1 MSLLFTN
8 DIYLPVTDL
17 ERSLNWFKSIFGV
30 QIEWRREEKAKINF
44 ANHTAIVLVKS
55 KELNCYTH
63 IPFNLESDNMVKS
76 QAMLID
82 RGVTVSKS
90 SISDG
95 FHCLDFFDPDGNRI
109 GLVGS
114 EVPGSMDQDD
124 NIAVCATFLAVK
136 NIDRAIEWYSEKF
149 GLTFRCWSFKGGAGY
164 NSDTYEHD
172 ITIKYASANYLHREG
187 MTFAETP
194 HVNQLIHTPY
204 VIQSSNAYRLYID
217 LQGKGLRVTEF
228 HDEDST
234 KSFEFIDIEGNKIG
248 IIETD
253 V

>member
-1 MSLLFTN
+1 MSLLYTN
-8 DIYLPVTDL
+8 DIYLPVTNL
-17 ERSLNWFKSIFGV
+17 ERSLNWFESIFGV

-55 KELNCYTH
+55 RELNRYTH

-76 QAMLID
+76 QSMLID
-82 RGVTVSKS
+82 REVTISKS

-109 GLVGS
+109 GLVGG
-114 EVPGSMDQDD
+114 EVPGSTDQDD
-124 NIAVCATFLAVK
+124 NIAVCAAFLTVK

-149 GLTFRCWSFKGGAGY
+149 GLAFRRWSFKGGAGY
-164 NSDTYEHD
+164 NSEAYEHNL
-172 ITIKYASANYLHREG
+172 TIKYASANYLKRDG

-204 VIQSSNAYRLYID
+204 VIQSSNAYKLYID
-217 LQGKGLRVTEF
+217 LLRKGVKVTEF
-228 HDEDST
+228 HDEKGT
-234 KSFEFIDIEGNKIG
+234 KSFEFIDVEGNKIG
-248 IIETD
+248 IH
-253 V
+253 